1 MASLESRLRG
11 LNQFNSTKGK
21 TWFYESQKDP
31 HTPSS
36 FPSYVMQDD
45 HIPFIARGVD
55 VLHLIPIQFPAVWHR
70 IEDDGE
76 HLDGPTVEDWAM
88 LTTAFAAEW
97 LELEGFFDTPN
108 TLRKGEIE
116 KKSKQDVISKTEL

>member
-1 MASLESRLRG
+1 MA
-11 LNQFNSTKGK
+11 KGV
-21 TWFYESQKDP
+21 E
-31 HTPSS
+31 
-36 FPSYVMQDD
+36 
-45 HIPFIARGVD
+45 I
-55 VLHLIPIQFPAVWHR
+55 LHLIPLQFPAVWHR

-108 TLRKGEIE
+108 PSPEEGNE
-116 KKSKQDVISKTEL
+116 KRSKQGVISKTEL